1 MEFVND
7 WDYRVT
13 SFDYDDG
20 KIIFDKETFKEPVI
34 TLEDIIRLSVVTTD
48 DGPWIED
55 TFWFVETKSSKYII
69 PIDDVMPGSGFF
81 LHLFQT
87 LPDFDNDTFIKAMS
101 STDLAE
107 FLVWE
112 RK

>member
-7 WDYRVT
+7 WDYRVC
-13 SFDYDDG
+13 SFDYKDG
-20 KIIFDKETFKEPVI
+20 KIIFDKDTFKDNII
-34 TLEDIIRLSVVTTD
+34 TLDDIIRISIVTTD

-55 TFWFVETKSSKYII
+55 CFWFVETRTSKYII
-69 PIDDVMPGSGFF
+69 PNDNVLPGSALF

-87 LPDFDNDTFIKAMS
+87 LPDFDNNTVIKAMQS
-101 STDLAE
+101 VDYAE
-107 FLVWE
+107 FLCWE